1 MGDTNNTM
9 LVVGGGIMGAGIAT
23 SFASA
28 GWTVHVMSPSEKT
41 RAGLPASLRTGLEKL
56 GVDAALA
63 DKVGIHAS
71 LDSVPWAGLTL
82 VVESVTE
89 DLALKQ
95 RLFPDLAARS
105 AATTILATN
114 TSSFPIGEIAK
125 GLSEADRTR
134 VAGLHYFMPAHL
146 VPLVEIV
153 RSQWTAD
160 WVVDAL
166 EGWMRAARKAPIR
179 VNKDIT
185 GFIGNRLQAALIRE
199 ALYLVESGVTDAQ
212 GIDDAVRFGFGFRFL
227 ACGPMKQKEFS
238 GWDTNLAAGNVI
250 YPTLAT
256 NAKHGEMLH
265 KMIADGHI
273 GMKTKRGFWE
283 YDDAKIALEKAA
295 YEKKLRQAFELL
307 QSELGS

>member
-1 MGDTNNTM
+1 MSDTNKTM

-28 GWTVHVMSPSEKT
+28 GWTVHVMSPSKKT
-41 RAGLPASLRTGLEKL
+41 RDALPANIRTGLTKL
-56 GVDAALA
+56 QVDEALA
-63 DKVGIHAS
+63 AKVGIHET
-71 LDSVPWAGLTL
+71 LDSVPWAALDL

-105 AATTILATN
+105 TPTTILATN
-114 TSSFPIGEIAK
+114 TSSFPIGAIAE
-125 GLSEADRTR
+125 GLSPADRAR

-153 RSQWTAD
+153 RSEWTSEAIAD
-160 WVVDAL
+160 KL
-166 EGWMRAARKAPIR
+166 EAWMRAARKAPIR

-199 ALYLVESGVTDAQ
+199 ALYLVESGATTAQ

-250 YPTLAT
+250 YPTLC
-256 NAKHGEMLH
+256 NGEKHGEMLH
-265 KMIADGHI
+265 KMIAEGRI

-283 YDDAKIALEKAA
+283 YTDESMASEKAA
-295 YEKKLRQAFELL
+295 YEKKLRSAFELL
-307 QSELGS
+307 QSELG